1 MAVLGTSALVR
12 LGAQALPV
20 AGTSLSTHLCL
31 IECSLSQEKRTDV
44 GGGVSKLCP
53 LSPPPS
59 SSLSSASPPHSPS
72 QPQLSRLFIYPR
84 PSPSPTLL
92 PLPLLVL
99 GLESLLGVGNG
110 NPLQYSCLDNLMDRG
125 VWWATVHRVT
135 KGWT

>member
-1 MAVLGTSALVR
+1 MVSRRASGLAEV
-12 LGAQALPV
+12 
-20 AGTSLSTHLCL
+20 
-31 IECSLSQEKRTDV
+31 V
-44 GGGVSKLCP
+44 GIQGVSLDHSDIDP
-53 LSPPPS
+53 IQNHAGFRASGIGSP
-59 SSLSSASPPHSPS
+59 LSSASPPHSPS

-84 PSPSPTLL
+84 PNPSPPLL

-125 VWWATVHRVT
+125 VWRATVHRVT